1 MKKILLGVIALV
13 AAGCGGST
21 ATDPCLECGPNATCD
36 AAAATCTCAAGY
48 SGDGTKTGT
57 GCTDVDE
64 CATNKDNCDTNA
76 TCTNS
81 PGSFSCA
88 CTAGYMGNGVACN
101 DVDECGAAGACA
113 DHATCSNAAGTFSCA
128 CDAGFT
134 GAGTAGTTCTDV
146 DECASATL
154 NTCGSFQCGNTEG
167 AFDCNGLY
175 AVEPFDGI
183 LARLDAKTHD
193 LLDLVSVTSDAGE
206 VTGITTMVK
215 HPMTGVIYA
224 MAKITGVTGRAFG
237 TLNLDTA
244 VFTMI
249 SAIDRFS
256 SLEFLPDGTLYGVT
270 GAGAMVS
277 KTMHT
282 IDLTTGAATVVAT
295 FTGGADG
302 EHICYDPDAALMYR
316 FSGNST
322 SVMESFALATPDAR
336 TVVVPDFTDIS
347 EVFGCRYV
355 GNHSFLVYD
364 IASQVRM
371 VDATGTV
378 TVVPDAVTM
387 FNDVRATVAAP
398 MAAPHRLTPVSGTI
412 AGGDTVTLRGIGL
425 TGATVVEFGGVAAA
439 SFTVVSDTEITAV
452 TPAVAA
458 STVDVVVTTPLR
470 FKAKWPAAF
479 TFAP

>member
-1 MKKILLGVIALV
+1 
-13 AAGCGGST
+13 
-21 ATDPCLECGPNATCD
+21 
-36 AAAATCTCAAGY
+36 
-48 SGDGTKTGT
+48 
-57 GCTDVDE
+57 
-64 CATNKDNCDTNA
+64 
-76 TCTNS
+76 
-81 PGSFSCA
+81 
-88 CTAGYMGNGVACN
+88 
-101 DVDECGAAGACA
+101 
-113 DHATCSNAAGTFSCA
+113 
-128 CDAGFT
+128 
-134 GAGTAGTTCTDV
+134 
-146 DECASATL
+146 
-154 NTCGSFQCGNTEG
+154 
-167 AFDCNGLY
+167 
-175 AVEPFDGI
+175 VEPFDGI